1 MPFLTAFLIG
11 SAIAST
17 AVEVG
22 GKVAAGN
29 ADKRAGAA
37 AKAAADDQASISD
50 YNAQVADQQAADA
63 VAQGTTEEDRF
74 RTQVRGM
81 IGTQRTGFASNNV
94 DVGYGSAVDVQGD
107 AAKLGELDALQIK
120 TNAARAAWGYQVQA
134 EDYRKQADV
143 TRKTGVAQQA
153 AAGAAATGQYIS
165 AGSSLLTGTSSLLQ
179 LKYGMGKKAA

>member
-22 GKVAAGN
+22 GHIAAGKAN
-29 ADKRAGAA
+29 KRAGDAAQAA
-37 AKAAADDQASISD
+37 AEDQAGISD
-50 YNAQVADQQAADA
+50 YNAQVAEQQATDA

-81 IGTQRTGFASNNV
+81 IGSQRTGFASNNV
-94 DVGYGSAVDVQGD
+94 DVSSGSAVDVQAD
-107 AAKLGELDALQIK
+107 AAKLGELDALQIR
-120 TNAARAAWGYQVQA
+120 TNAARAAWGYKVQA

-143 TRKTGVAQQA
+143 TRKTGVAQNA
-153 AAGAAATGQYIS
+153 AAGAAATSQYFA
-165 AGSSLLTGTSSLLQ
+165 AGGSLLTGTTSLLQ